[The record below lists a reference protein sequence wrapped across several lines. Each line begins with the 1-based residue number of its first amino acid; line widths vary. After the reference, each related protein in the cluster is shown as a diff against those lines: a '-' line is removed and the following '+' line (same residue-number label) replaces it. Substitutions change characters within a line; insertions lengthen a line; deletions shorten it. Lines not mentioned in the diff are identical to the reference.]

1 MLGFLQSLKGLV
13 RASNTVAMITF
24 PASLLSSNFAVR
36 WQHMADILLSVEA
49 VPGAESD
56 LMLFLPIS
64 LSKYIKSCLVSLF
77 VLCKIFSGV

>member
-1 MLGFLQSLKGLV
+1 MLRFLQSLKGLV

-24 PASLLSSNFAVR
+24 PASLLSSNFSVR

-49 VPGAESD
+49 VPGGGSD

-64 LSKYIKSCLVSLF
+64 S
-77 VLCKIFSGV
+77 